1 MLRTGTS
8 ALLGLAL
15 ALIAAA
21 PPAAAQGRAA
31 PPMRLAQA
39 PHDMTPQTPMPTA
52 AEARMQMRFPQPV
65 RVGDLIGLPVLDDED
80 STLGRVREVVR
91 DPEGKIKLIV
101 SYSRWW
107 GLGGRPVA
115 VPLEVVGIL
124 GRQIAAIDMPRAEF
138 AAAPTWTAGPDRPI
152 PPQETIRIAIT
163 RR

>member
-1 MLRTGTS
+1 
-8 ALLGLAL
+8 
-15 ALIAAA
+15 
-21 PPAAAQGRAA
+21 
-31 PPMRLAQA
+31 
-39 PHDMTPQTPMPTA
+39 MPSA

-115 VPLEVVGIL
+115 VPLEVVIIL
-124 GRQIAAIDMPRAEF
+124 GRQIDAVDMKPAEF
-138 AAAPTWTAGPDRPI
+138 AAAPTWVAGTDQPIAPDQI
-152 PPQETIRIAIT
+152 IRIGIG

>member
-1 MLRTGTS
+1 MVRGTS
-8 ALLGLAL
+8 ALLAL
-15 ALIAAA
+15 ALLAAA
-21 PPAAAQGRAA
+21 PFAAAQDRAV
-31 PPMRLAQA
+31 PSTRLAQA
-39 PHDMTPQTPMPTA
+39 PHDLTPQTPMPTA

-65 RVGDLIGLPVLDDED
+65 RVGDLIGLPVLDDGD
-80 STLGRVREVVR
+80 STLGRVRDVVR
-91 DPEGKIKLIV
+91 DPQGKIKLIV

>member
-1 MLRTGTS
+1 MVRGTS
-8 ALLGLAL
+8 ALLAL

-21 PPAAAQGRAA
+21 PLAVAQDRAVA
-31 PPMRLAQA
+31 PMRLAQA
-39 PHDMTPQTPMPTA
+39 PHDLVPQTPMPTA

-65 RVGDLIGLPVLDDED
+65 RVGDLIGLPVLDDGD

-91 DPEGKIKLIV
+91 DPQGKIKLIV
-101 SYSRWW
+101 SYSWWW

-124 GRQIAAIDMPRAEF
+124 GRQIAAIDMGRAEF
-138 AAAPTWTAGPDRPI
+138 AAAPTWTAGADRPI
-152 PPQETIRIAIT
+152 PPGETIRIAIT

>member
-1 MLRTGTS
+1 MVGRTP
-8 ALLGLAL
+8 ALLVL

-21 PPAAAQGRAA
+21 PFAAGPAGSE
-31 PPMRLAQA
+31 PPVRIAQA
-39 PHDMTPQTPMPTA
+39 PHDMVPQTPMPSA

-65 RVGDLIGLPVLDDED
+65 RVGDLIGLPMLDDDD
-80 STLGRVREVVR
+80 STLGRVRQVVR
-91 DPEGKIKLIV
+91 DPQGKIRLIV

-115 VPLEVVGIL
+115 VPIEVVGIL

-138 AAAPTWTAGPDRPI
+138 AAAPTWTAGADRPI
-152 PPQETIRIAIT
+152 PPEETIRIAVT

>member
-1 MLRTGTS
+1 MVRGTP
-8 ALLGLAL
+8 ALLAL
-15 ALIAAA
+15 ALLAAA
-21 PPAAAQGRAA
+21 PLAVGPAGSE
-31 PPMRLAQA
+31 PPIRLAQA
-39 PHDMTPQTPMPTA
+39 PHDMVPQTPMPTA
-52 AEARMQMRFPQPV
+52 AEARMRMRFPQPV
-65 RVGDLIGLPVLDDED
+65 RVGDLIGLPVLDDGD

-91 DPEGKIKLIV
+91 DPQGKIKLIV

-152 PPQETIRIAIT
+152 PPEETIRIAVT

>member
-1 MLRTGTS
+1 MVRGTP
-8 ALLGLAL
+8 ALLAL
-15 ALIAAA
+15 ALLAAA
-21 PPAAAQGRAA
+21 PLVVGPAGSE
-31 PPMRLAQA
+31 PPIRLAQA
-39 PHDMTPQTPMPTA
+39 PHDMVPQTPMPTA

-65 RVGDLIGLPVLDDED
+65 RVGDLIGLPVLDDGD

-91 DPEGKIKLIV
+91 DPQGKIKLIV
-101 SYSRWW
+101 SYSWWW

-138 AAAPTWTAGPDRPI
+138 AAAPTWTASPDRPI
-152 PPQETIRIAIT
+152 PPEETIRIAVT

>member
-1 MLRTGTS
+1 MVRGTS
-8 ALLGLAL
+8 ALLALAL
-15 ALIAAA
+15 ALALLAAA
-21 PPAAAQGRAA
+21 PFAVAQDRAA
-31 PPMRLAQA
+31 PLRLAQA
-39 PHDMTPQTPMPTA
+39 RHDMVPQTPMPSA

-91 DPEGKIKLIV
+91 DPQGKIKLIV

-152 PPQETIRIAIT
+152 PPQETIRIAVT

>member
-1 MLRTGTS
+1 MVRTATP

-15 ALIAAA
+15 LAVA
-21 PPAAAQGRAA
+21 PLAVAQDRAG
-31 PPMRLAQA
+31 PPLRLAQA
-39 PHDMTPQTPMPTA
+39 PHDLTPQTPMPSA

-65 RVGDLIGLPVLDDED
+65 RVGDLIGLPVLDGDD

-91 DPEGKIKLIV
+91 DPQGKIKLIV

-107 GLGGRPVA
+107 GLGGHPVA

-152 PPQETIRIAIT
+152 PPEETIRIAVT

>member
-1 MLRTGTS
+1 MLTKLTK
-8 ALLGLAL
+8 LWLGLAL

-21 PPAAAQGRAA
+21 PFAA
-31 PPMRLAQA
+31 AQA

-65 RVGDLIGLPVLDDED
+65 RVGDLIGLPVLDDGD

-91 DPEGKIKLIV
+91 DPQGKIKLIV
-101 SYSRWW
+101 SYSWWW

-124 GRQIAAIDMPRAEF
+124 GRQIAAIDMGRAEF
-138 AAAPTWTAGPDRPI
+138 AAAPTWTAGADRPI
-152 PPQETIRIAIT
+152 PPGETIRIAIT